1 MSPATSC
8 AWPAADHYRYLDG
21 AGLADLAWE
30 WLRRDPGYRRRA
42 HDHADASADGVTII
56 EAAPGDCTDHWG
68 CLNMPGVGLAWI
80 DAPILWSAAV
90 DPSVLKVVARPA
102 RDSEQQAFDLDRC
115 RVPAAL
121 ARGRGCEHL
130 LLRSGHGSVRLDIL
144 SGTLLEGP
152 VALLFDFATV
162 DAIEP
167 ALSALRRFLHFSRSG
182 TLPRALSHGGQRLRR
197 QILALR
203 IHDAIAAGASIRDV
217 GIMLFGIER
226 VRDEW
231 AGEALKSQCRR
242 LIALAREMAA
252 GGYVSCF
259 R

>member
-1 MSPATSC
+1 MPPAKPC

-42 HDHADASADGVTII
+42 RDGVELFADRVTIV
-56 EAAPGDCTDHWG
+56 EAAPGDCTDRWG
-68 CLNMPGVGLAWI
+68 CLDMPGAGRAWSE
-80 DAPILWSAAV
+80 APILWSATV

-102 RDSEQQAFDLDRC
+102 RKSERHAFDLHQC
-115 RVPAAL
+115 PAPAAL
-121 ARGRGCEHL
+121 VCTPGCEHL
-130 LLRSGHGSVRLDIL
+130 LLRAGHGSARLDIV

-152 VALLFDFATV
+152 VVLLFDFAAV
-162 DAIEP
+162 DTIESAIG
-167 ALSALRRFLHFSRSG
+167 ALHRFLDFQRTG
-182 TLPRALSHGGQRLRR
+182 TLPGAPAHGGQRLRR

-203 IHDAIAAGASIRDV
+203 VHDAIAAGASIRDV
-217 GIMLFGIER
+217 GIMLFGSER

-231 AGEALKSQCRR
+231 ADEALKSQCRR
-242 LIALAREMAA
+242 LIALAGEMTV
-252 GGYVSCF
+252 GGYLSLF